1 MAIEAKHT
9 FDPVRIRAE
18 FPILAKSMNG
28 KPLAYLDS
36 AASAQKP
43 QCVIDS
49 MVDLYTS
56 YYANIHRGVYQLSE
70 MATERYEAVRGK
82 VAKLINARESREVIF
97 VRGTTEAINL
107 VAATYGR
114 KNIGPGDEVL
124 ITHMEHHSNIVP
136 WQMLCEEKGAKLVVA
151 PIDDRGEL
159 MMDEFE
165 KLLSDR
171 TRIVSVVHQS
181 NSLGTI
187 NPVREIVALA
197 HARGIP
203 VLLDGAQTM
212 AHKRVDV
219 QDLGCDFYALSGH
232 KMFGPTG
239 IGVLYG
245 RAEVLEEMPPWQ
257 GGGDMIRRVT
267 FEKTTFNDL
276 PYKFEAGTPDI
287 AAGIGLG
294 ASIDFLE
301 GLDLSGAAEYEA
313 ELLRYAEDNLS
324 ELPGVRLIGT
334 ARKKSSVVSFVV
346 DGMGALDVGTY
357 LDQQGV
363 AVRTGH
369 HCTQPV
375 MDRFGV
381 SGTVRASLACYNNR
395 DDIDR
400 LVDGVRKVIRIFQG

>member
-1 MAIEAKHT
+1 
-9 FDPVRIRAE
+9 
-18 FPILAKSMNG
+18 MNG

-49 MVDLYTS
+49 IVDLYTG

-70 MATERYEAVRGK
+70 MATERYEAVREK
-82 VAKLINARESREVIF
+82 VARLINARESREVIF

-114 KNIGPGDEVL
+114 KNIGRGDEVL

-136 WQMLCEEKGAKLVVA
+136 WQLLCEENGAKLVVA

-159 MMDEFE
+159 LMDEFE
-165 KLLSDR
+165 SLMTDR
-171 TRIVSVVHQS
+171 TRLVSVVHQS

-187 NPVREIVALA
+187 NPVREIVTMA

-239 IGVLYG
+239 IGALYG
-245 RAEVLEEMPPWQ
+245 RAELLEAMPPWQ

-267 FEKTTFNDL
+267 FEKTTFNDI

-294 ASIDFLE
+294 ASIDFIE
-301 GLDLSGAAEYEA
+301 GLDLDGAAEYES

-324 ELPGVRLIGT
+324 ELPEVRLIGT

-357 LDQQGV
+357 LDHQGV

-375 MDRFGV
+375 MDRFNV

-400 LVDGVRKVIRIFQG
+400 LVEGVRKVIRIFQG

>member
-1 MAIEAKHT
+1 
-9 FDPVRIRAE
+9 
-18 FPILAKSMNG
+18 
-28 KPLAYLDS
+28 
-36 AASAQKP
+36 
-43 QCVIDS
+43 
-49 MVDLYTS
+49 
-56 YYANIHRGVYQLSE
+56 
-70 MATERYEAVRGK
+70 
-82 VAKLINARESREVIF
+82 KLINARESREVIF

-107 VAATYGR
+107 VAASYGK
-114 KNIGPGDEVL
+114 KNVGPGDEVL

-165 KLLSDR
+165 NLLTDR

-187 NPVREIVALA
+187 NPVREIVKLA
-197 HARGIP
+197 HGRGVP
-203 VLLDGAQTM
+203 VLLDGAQTV
-212 AHKRVDV
+212 AHKPVDV
-219 QDLGCDFYALSGH
+219 QELGCDFYALSGH

-239 IGVLYG
+239 IGALYG
-245 RAEVLEEMPPWQ
+245 RAEILEGMPPWQ

-301 GLDLSGAAEYEA
+301 GLDLAGAAEYEA
-313 ELLRYAEDNLS
+313 ELLRYAEESLS
-324 ELPGVRLIGT
+324 EFPEVRLIGT

-400 LVDGVRKVIRIFQG
+400 LVEGVRKVIRIFRG